1 MDTPTRILIADDPPI
16 VREGLLRIIERD
28 DSFAVVA
35 QAGDGA
41 EAFRLITELH
51 PDIAVLDIS
60 MPIMDGIAVA
70 RRVHRQG
77 LLTELILLTM
87 HIEPE
92 YLNAALDLGVC

>member
-1 MDTPTRILIADDPPI
+1 M
-16 VREGLLRIIERD
+16 RIIERD
-28 DSFAVVA
+28 ESFVVIA
-35 QAGDGA
+35 HAGDGA
-41 EAFRLITELH
+41 EAFRLIKELH

-60 MPIMDGIAVA
+60 MPGMDGIAVA

-92 YLNAALDLGVC
+92 YLHVALDLGVC